1 MDTTSRREF
10 MDAYANVPFIA
21 YTKSSTHTDNED
33 TRWIIDHFQQN
44 ILVKFFSH
52 NK

>member
-1 MDTTSRREF
+1 MDTTSSREL
-10 MDAYANVPFIA
+10 MDAYTKVPLIT
-21 YTKSSTHTDNED
+21 YNKLLTHNDNED

>member
-1 MDTTSRREF
+1 MDSTNRREL
-10 MDAYANVPFIA
+10 MDAYANVPLII
-21 YTKSSTHTDNED
+21 YNKSSTENDNED

>member
-1 MDTTSRREF
+1 MDTTSKREL
-10 MDAYANVPFIA
+10 MDAYENVPLIT
-21 YTKSSTHTDNED
+21 YNKSSTHNDNKD
-33 TRWIIDHFQQN
+33 TCWIIDHFQQN